1 MESNQRSPR
10 GIYPDGDKV
19 KGDPKTMKLYTLLR
33 KHVGAT
39 QDIRILDYS
48 KDTPDPFIVFEGMC
62 LSYPY
67 IQKENNRYNQ
77 KEVDEI
83 EAEGD
88 TLIICTGMSI

>member
-19 KGDPKTMKLYTLLR
+19 KGDPKTMNLYTLLR
-33 KHVGAT
+33 KYVGAT

-48 KDTPDPFIVFEGMC
+48 KDTPDAFILYEGVL
-62 LSYPY
+62 LSYPLLL
-67 IQKENNRYNQ
+67 KENNRYNQ

-88 TLIICTGMSI
+88 TLIICIGMSI